1 MVTITIKD
9 HVSEGF
15 TNDDGA
21 LLYGVIKEYLH
32 KNDTIILSFEGMTS
46 ISSSFLN
53 SSLVQVKEEIG
64 FSELKR
70 RFKFIKTNQ
79 SINSTIRTRFS
90 QSHANVG

>member
-21 LLYGVIKEYLH
+21 LLYGVIQKHLYE
-32 KNDTIILSFEGMTS
+32 NDLIVLSFEGMTS

-64 FSELKR
+64 FNELKR
-70 RFKFIKTNQ
+70 RFRFIKTNQ

-90 QSHANVG
+90 QSHASVG

>member
-15 TNDDGA
+15 TNDDGG
-21 LLYGVIKEYLH
+21 LLYDIIKSAMKDH
-32 KNDTIILSFEGMTS
+32 DIINLSFEDMNA

-53 SSLVQVKEEIG
+53 SSLVKIKEEIG
-64 FSELKR
+64 FGELKR
-70 RFKFIKTNQ
+70 RFKFVKTTP

-90 QSHANVG
+90 QNHISA